1 MLITLFQIYMLLHL
15 FIQCSVIKK
24 ISDLCIITLLRS
36 IPLDNCALTKILG
49 SPLDSQLFQPGC
61 PPLKVAHPQK
71 IIKLIKFLEIFIN
84 SNYYEPCN
92 LSFFQITC
100 SHNFLKLL
108 KPITCTYSKKNSLKM
123 KEKSYAK
130 EFWAVMSEGSVQCQV
145 CTLFC
150 FTIICPQE
158 LPFCVVWFLEVS
170 LIKKNWFIFSQ

>member
-61 PPLKVAHPQK
+61 APLKVAHPQK
-71 IIKLIKFLEIFIN
+71 IIKLINVLEIFIN
-84 SNYYEPCN
+84 
-92 LSFFQITC
+92 LIIFQITC
-100 SHNFLKLL
+100 SHIFLKLL

-170 LIKKNWFIFSQ
+170 LIKKN